1 MKKTNGKNGT
11 AAKAIRQLKRK
22 DCAVLTK
29 AVSAWDFEHMRE
41 RDYTF
46 EWNADSAKTMEA
58 IRKWLAAGTANP
70 EEVADKVIEIRHGGQ
85 KAAFT
90 VRHMTVER
98 TLIGGTAWT
107 QRNPTYLAWFDE
119 EVELV

>member
-1 MKKTNGKNGT
+1 MLSK
-11 AAKAIRQLKRK
+11 AA
-22 DCAVLTK
+22 
-29 AVSAWDFEHMRE
+29 SAWDFEHMRE

-46 EWNADSAKTMEA
+46 EWYADSAKTMEA
-58 IRKWLAAGTANP
+58 IQKWLAAGTANP
-70 EEVADKVIEIRHGGQ
+70 EEVVDKVIEIRNGGR

-90 VRHMTVER
+90 VKGMTVER

-119 EVELV
+119 EVELG